1 MAGVDGLLPALVGRI
16 DRLIA
21 ELSLARGLRIVTD
34 IPPPLPTGPI
44 VFFLWPPWA
53 GAVSTALGYILQRA
67 VWLDHDPVSMLLQLW
82 Y

>member
-44 VFFLWPPWA
+44 VFFLLA
-53 GAVSTALGYILQRA
+53 ALGRRCVDSARIYFATGSVAR
-67 VWLDHDPVSMLLQLW
+67 S
-82 Y
+82 